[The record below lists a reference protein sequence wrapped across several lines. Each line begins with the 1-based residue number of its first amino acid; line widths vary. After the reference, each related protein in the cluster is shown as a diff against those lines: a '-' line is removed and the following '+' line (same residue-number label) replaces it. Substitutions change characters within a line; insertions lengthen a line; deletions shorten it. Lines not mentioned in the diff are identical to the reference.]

1 MGKTV
6 IRVSEADA
14 SRDFKSLLEKVRG
27 GAEVVIEER
36 ATPIPVLSGPSA
48 SGGRFFSESVAIA
61 EKLAG
66 TATLDAKFGRDL
78 TEVINRHRE
87 PLNPPEWD

>member
-27 GAEVVIEER
+27 GAEVIVVPDAGHAMTEPGIVHELVS
-36 ATPIPVLSGPSA
+36 AT
-48 SGGRFFSESVAIA
+48 RR
-61 EKLAG
+61 LA
-66 TATLDAKFGRDL
+66 
-78 TEVINRHRE
+78 
-87 PLNPPEWD
+87 